1 MLITSLAESESH
13 DLVVVRDLVCHLL
26 SNGVVVVCEE
36 VGDGDGGRV
45 GLGVLRGWVGGLT
58 VSPTV
63 EEEYVWGGREGRREG
78 EREGGEG
85 GERGKA
91 KGGQ

>member
-1 MLITSLAESESH
+1 M
-13 DLVVVRDLVCHLL
+13 DLVCHLL
-26 SNGVVVVCEE
+26 SNGVVAVSEE

-45 GLGVLRGWVGGLT
+45 GLGALRGWVGGLT

-63 EEEYVWGGREGRREG
+63 EEEYVWGGRRERG
-78 EREGGEG
+78 REGGMEGGRDGGREGRG

-91 KGGQ
+91 